1 MEFIKI
7 NTRNKRK
14 LKTDLKKQ
22 TGRTVLELNELIQSG
37 AFTLL
42 GLHLVVLLGMREKR
56 NYTQHQMAIPMKN
69 RATTGQ

>member
-42 GLHLVVLLGMREKR
+42 GLHLVVLLGMREK
-56 NYTQHQMAIPMKN
+56 
-69 RATTGQ
+69 